1 MFAFGSTL
9 IKAIGPVSSNLDISQ
24 MILHPKIHSDYFTE
38 VEHRSFDDTFGL
50 KAFVV
55 CHFEKILG
63 KHETFLF
70 NV

>member
-38 VEHRSFDDTFGL
+38 VDHRSFDDAFDL

-55 CHFEKILG
+55 CHFQKMLG